1 MYFVLKKV
9 LYLLKQIN
17 IMRTFLV
24 SYWKETG
31 DDCIDCELLIKAN
44 NFDDSYKIFR
54 DMYRLV
60 KIRSIEEYNKL

>member
-1 MYFVLKKV
+1 
-9 LYLLKQIN
+9 
-17 IMRTFLV
+17 MRTFLV

-31 DDCIDCELLIKAN
+31 NDCIDCELLIKAN

-54 DMYRLV
+54 DMYRSV